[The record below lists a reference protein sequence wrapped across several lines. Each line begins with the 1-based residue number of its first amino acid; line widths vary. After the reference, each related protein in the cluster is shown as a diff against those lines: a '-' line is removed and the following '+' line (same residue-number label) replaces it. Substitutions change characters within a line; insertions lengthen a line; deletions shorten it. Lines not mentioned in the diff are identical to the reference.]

1 MNSLPGPMHFDV
13 PFQVWERAIS
23 DLTLKEFVFYHW
35 VAYQQDEFGWTWP
48 PLPRRY
54 HADDTSGWGK
64 LLKALVT
71 KGWLEADE
79 TFTRFHPTVG
89 FYEPVVIWPDEVD
102 LPPTKEEWRQLAIQF
117 SAWVEKNGGTD
128 DA

>member
-1 MNSLPGPMHFDV
+1 MMNSLPGPMHFDV

-35 VAYQQDEFGWTWP
+35 VAYQQDECGWTC
-48 PLPRRY
+48 PLGRL
-54 HADDTSGWGK
+54 HDSDDTAGAGVMLRS
-64 LLKALVT
+64 LIT
-71 KGWLEADE
+71 KGWLEPDE

-128 DA
+128 D